1 MKNFTIKNKEQI
13 KKQKLLQKI
22 KLSVSYY
29 EKKNLIK

>member
-29 EKKNLIK
+29 EKKT